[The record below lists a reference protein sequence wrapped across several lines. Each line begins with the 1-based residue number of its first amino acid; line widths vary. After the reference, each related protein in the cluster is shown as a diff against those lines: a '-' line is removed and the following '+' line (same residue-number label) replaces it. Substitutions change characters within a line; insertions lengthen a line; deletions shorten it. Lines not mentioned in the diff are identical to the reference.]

1 MPTTAG
7 EVLTNYLAQQL
18 AGLRE
23 QEPLVRQD
31 LPDSVHQMRMSARR
45 LRSLLATGK
54 KFFDDGAAV
63 SEVRDE
69 LKWFSGVLG
78 AARDPEVIH
87 QRLRDLLA
95 REPDALVFGPVARQ
109 IDEEMESASAAGRR
123 AALAALDGDRYAR
136 LVERLQD
143 LVTLAPL
150 TGKAAREPRKAMV
163 KLVAK
168 DTAKVLRRVHELPDT
183 PGSPPHGGPAPA
195 GNAHDAGLH
204 EVRKAA
210 KRLRYAAEA
219 AEPVAGKKAAK
230 AAKRAHELQQV
241 LGLHQDSVV
250 ARTLLAD
257 LGSRAP
263 GNGVASGG
271 GYGSDASSF
280 TYGRLHAKEE
290 ALAASAEA
298 SFWKAWKKFSRKQA
312 GG

>member
-7 EVLTNYLAQQL
+7 EVLTHYLAQQL

-63 SEVRDE
+63 PEVREE
-69 LKWFSGVLG
+69 LKWLSGVLG

-109 IDEEMESASAAGRR
+109 IDEELESASAAGRA
-123 AALAALDGDRYAR
+123 AALEALNGDRYAR
-136 LVERLQD
+136 LIASLQE

-150 TGKAAREPRKAMV
+150 TDKAGRKPHKAMLKLIAKDAARVR
-163 KLVAK
+163 
-168 DTAKVLRRVHELPDT
+168 RRVHELPDVM
-183 PGSPPHGGPAPA
+183 GSPAHDGPTR
-195 GNAHDAGLH
+195 DAGLH

-219 AEPVAGKKAAK
+219 AGPVAGKKAAK
-230 AAKRAHELQQV
+230 TAKGAHELQQI

-257 LGSRAP
+257 LGSRAHRNDAGTGDGRP
-263 GNGVASGG
+263 GA
-271 GYGSDASSF
+271 ASSF

-290 ALAASAEA
+290 ALAANAEA
-298 SFWKAWKKFSRKQA
+298 SFRKAWKKFSRLRA
-312 GG
+312 GD